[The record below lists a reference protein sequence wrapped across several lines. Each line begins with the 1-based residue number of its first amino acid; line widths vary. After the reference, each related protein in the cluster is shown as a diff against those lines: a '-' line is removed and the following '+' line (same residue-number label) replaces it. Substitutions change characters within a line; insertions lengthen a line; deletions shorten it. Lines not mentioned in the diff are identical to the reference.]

1 MSFFL
6 SKFLLFLIRPLVW
19 IVVLAIYGLFA
30 KNKRFKKRAF
40 VTSVVLLLLLSN
52 KFILGEVAS
61 WYEPKYPTLAHYDIG
76 LLLGGFS
83 SFNEET
89 NSLKAEISGDRLVQ
103 AIRLYG
109 EGKIDRI
116 LMSGGN
122 GSYLDKN
129 PPEAVYTNEYLKSIR
144 VPDSVVIVEKQSR
157 NTKEN
162 LVYAEE
168 ILKGLNKPNAKIL
181 VITSAW
187 HIPRTK
193 LLTEKQGLKNIAFYP
208 TNSLNDNYSFEDY
221 LLPQAGAITGWEL
234 LIKEWVGYVVTKLG
248 IT

>member
-19 IVVLAIYGLFA
+19 VAVLAIYGLFS
-30 KNKRFKKRAF
+30 KNKKYKRRAYI
-40 VTSVVLLLLLSN
+40 TSIVLLLFFSN
-52 KFILGEVAS
+52 KFILGQVAK
-61 WYEPKYPTLAHYDIG
+61 WYEPKSPVLSHYDIG

-89 NSLKAEISGDRLVQ
+89 QSLKAEFSGDRLTQ
-103 AIRLYG
+103 TIKLYHH
-109 EGKIDRI
+109 GKIDRI
-116 LMSGGN
+116 LMSGGS
-122 GSYLDKN
+122 GSFLERN
-129 PPEAVYTNEYLKSIR
+129 QPEALYTQTYLKAIKI
-144 VPDSVVIVEKQSR
+144 PDSAIIIEKRSR

-162 LVYAEE
+162 FIYANK
-168 ILKGLNKPNAKIL
+168 ILQGLNKPNAKIL

-193 LLTEKQGLKNIAFYP
+193 LIAEKQGLKNLTYYP

-221 LLPQAGAITGWEL
+221 ILPQSGAIFGWEL
-234 LIKEWVGYVVTKLG
+234 LLKEWVGYLVTKLG